1 MEDFSSKS
9 LAVIATGGTIAMA
22 PSSKERPSPVLS
34 AEKLLQGIPL
44 GAGKLSC
51 YAPYNLGSEDV
62 TFSHWISL
70 AAAAKEALASHDSVI
85 VLHGTDTMS
94 EAAFF
99 LAETLG
105 NPDIVLTGSMRTSG
119 QLGFDGRSNIQN
131 AATLALLN
139 LELGVCVCM
148 DSQVLPAWSVT
159 KEETVRIGSFG
170 PGQGARIGQVHDGQL
185 RLASAPLEAN
195 WIGQLPQN
203 IDSGKVGIVS
213 LAADPSPHQIEA
225 VLAASEA
232 VVLEALATGHIPQA
246 VSGILLEAAKSMPV
260 VMTSRVARGPVEAS
274 HTYPGVWDRMRSQGI
289 IIEPLLDTYKARVR
303 LAVSL
308 ALGQDYQPFELR
320 LP

>member
-1 MEDFSSKS
+1 
-9 LAVIATGGTIAMA
+9 
-22 PSSKERPSPVLS
+22 
-34 AEKLLQGIPL
+34 
-44 GAGKLSC
+44 
-51 YAPYNLGSEDV
+51 
-62 TFSHWISL
+62 
-70 AAAAKEALASHDSVI
+70 
-85 VLHGTDTMS
+85 
-94 EAAFF
+94 
-99 LAETLG
+99 
-105 NPDIVLTGSMRTSG
+105 
-119 QLGFDGRSNIQN
+119 
-131 AATLALLN
+131 
-139 LELGVCVCM
+139 M